1 MECGNK
7 PLDSR
12 SFGSSTGAMT
22 LPEERT
28 VSWMVLGQLNGHVQN
43 NDVGIQ
49 TAQCIEEIIENAS
62 LT

>member
-1 MECGNK
+1 
-7 PLDSR
+7 
-12 SFGSSTGAMT
+12 
-22 LPEERT
+22 
-28 VSWMVLGQLNGHVQN
+28 MVLGQLNGHVQN